1 MIPIREL
8 INKIKFD
15 DRENPE
21 DYVLFYLDRVEDKL
35 KPIKFVEI
43 KRTEG
48 NFMVLDRGDEEVE
61 IPMHRIRKVEKKG
74 EVVWER

>member
-1 MIPIREL
+1 MIPIQDL

-15 DRENPE
+15 SREKPE
-21 DYVLFYLDRVEDKL
+21 DYVLFYLDRIEGEL
-35 KPIKFVEI
+35 KPIKFLEI

-48 NFMVLDRGDEEVE
+48 NFLVLEKKGEEVE
-61 IPMHRIRKVEKKG
+61 IPMHRIKKVERKG

>member
-1 MIPIREL
+1 MIPVKDL

-15 DRENPE
+15 AREKAE

-35 KPIKFVEI
+35 KPIKFKEI

-48 NFMVLDRGDEEVE
+48 NFLVLERDSEEVE
-61 IPMHRIRKVEKKG
+61 IPMHRIKKVEKKG
-74 EVVWER
+74 KVVWER